1 MDRTKAAVAARSAL
15 LLAVAAATT
24 NRLVTGL
31 CAFAV
36 IRIFEHHWENQP

>member
-1 MDRTKAAVAARSAL
+1 MEPTKAAVAARSVV

-36 IRIFEHHWENQP
+36 IRVLEHHWENQP